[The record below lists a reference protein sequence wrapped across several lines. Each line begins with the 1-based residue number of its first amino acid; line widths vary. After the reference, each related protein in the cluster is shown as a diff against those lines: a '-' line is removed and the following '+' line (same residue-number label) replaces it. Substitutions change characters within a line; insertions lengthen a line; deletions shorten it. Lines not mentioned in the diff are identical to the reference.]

1 MVHHYNGTQYCNTET
16 VLLIFHSSRPTT
28 HLRCGQE
35 VRGPYGYEQLQN
47 YIILLI
53 FKIWKFGNIRFVGN
67 LIGDIHWNFYDDDVT
82 NCDVISTQNPVSQ
95 CSILPS
101 SFLLQLASVKQHASC
116 EKVNKFYKQT
126 CLNIKHKRFTFQR
139 IVQIHLIIYRITRR
153 SDRMR
158 ESTAANVASVI
169 EKIRRPGC
177 PSPTNFYDYRQTFY
191 TKHVLLVL

>member
-1 MVHHYNGTQYCNTET
+1 MLPNRDSKSKSFGIVIT
-16 VLLIFHSSRPTT
+16 VCTSAAINITYSNI
-28 HLRCGQE
+28 C
-35 VRGPYGYEQLQN
+35 YYEGRSINKLQN
-47 YIILLI
+47 NIILLI